1 MFDGSLGHAPL
12 IYVPPLLVQVE
23 VERQM
28 LHGQTSQF
36 EFENMCNDT
45 RVIKDEVRFGEI
57 DTYPRAFALPLQ

>member
-28 LHGQTSQF
+28 LHDQASQF
-36 EFENMCNDT
+36 EFEDMCNE
-45 RVIKDEVRFGEI
+45 IKMR
-57 DTYPRAFALPLQ
+57 